1 METQAGK
8 PKHIDTFLN
17 SSYACKIGANAG
29 QDIVDILKTEAAMF
43 DVADSGRFAFSTEAE
58 GAEFYRKHKEQVII
72 VNEQL
77 AYEAGQTTQQWLI
90 ANDTDN
96 LISST
101 FQATDIIYPSKTEE
115 QTTQTDSAA
124 HIAAYNILAT
134 NAVKRTCEKYK
145 IYVIETDADNAIDEF
160 FEYRDENQLDEL
172 ISWHLGER
180 AINMLPHDISSSVK
194 FLELYNENRP
204 YSMATDGIHY
214 EFTSFNT
221 EEFDGFYFMQ
231 ASGFKYCQ
239 DNIIDT
245 VFDGMQMSDFKG
257 YMPTKSEVEKYVT
270 DDIYNGRMSYAGV
283 SITAWNIEQIIN
295 QLLEDYQAF
304 VKIHSKAA

>member
-1 METQAGK
+1 METQINK
-8 PKHIDTFLN
+8 PKHTDAFIH
-17 SSYACKIGANAG
+17 SSYACKIGASGGN
-29 QDIVDILKTEAAMF
+29 DITKMLKTTAAMI
-43 DVADSGRFAFSTEAE
+43 DVADSERFVFSTEAE
-58 GAEFYRKHKEQVII
+58 GVAFYHKHREGII
-72 VNEQL
+72 LVNEQL

-90 ANDTDN
+90 ANDTDS

-101 FQATDIIYPSKTEE
+101 FQATDIIYKKMNPA
-115 QTTQTDSAA
+115 QAASADYM
-124 HIAAYNILAT
+124 HAYNILAA

-145 IYVIETDADNAIDEF
+145 IYVIETDADDAIDKF
-160 FEYRDENQLDEL
+160 FEYRHENQLEDL

-214 EFTSFNT
+214 EFTSFNA
-221 EEFDGFYFMQ
+221 EEFDGFRFMQ
-231 ASGFKYCQ
+231 TSDFKYCQ

-295 QLLEDYQAF
+295 QLLEDYRAF
-304 VKIHSKAA
+304 VQLHGKAA

>member
-1 METQAGK
+1 METQINK
-8 PKHIDTFLN
+8 PKHTDAFIH
-17 SSYACKIGANAG
+17 SSYACNIGASAG
-29 QDIVDILKTEAAMF
+29 NDITKMLKTETAMF
-43 DVADSGRFAFSTEAE
+43 DVADSERFVFSTEAE
-58 GAEFYRKHKEQVII
+58 GVEFYHKHRESII
-72 VNEQL
+72 LVVEQL
-77 AYEAGQTTQQWLI
+77 AYKTGQTTQQWLV
-90 ANDTDN
+90 ANDTGN
-96 LISST
+96 LISCT
-101 FQATDIIYPSKTEE
+101 NQASDIIYSKKTEE
-115 QTTQTDSAA
+115 QIGQADSAA
-124 HIAAYNILAT
+124 HISAYNIMAA

-145 IYVIETDADNAIDEF
+145 IYVIETDADNAIDKF
-160 FEYRDENQLDEL
+160 FEYRNENQLDEL

-194 FLELYNENRP
+194 FLELYIENRP

-214 EFTSFNT
+214 EFTSFNS

-231 ASGFKYCQ
+231 KDGFKYCQ

-295 QLLEDYQAF
+295 QLLEDYREF
-304 VKIHSKAA
+304 VKTHSKAA